1 MAGWPIPAG
10 RTLRLDDVVKES
22 AQDGQDSAGGAVLL
36 VYRDRAFGQL
46 YVLRVDAAAHTLTEV
61 WRSEQAHVDSAPAR
75 LNEAMPLLATVND
88 GVVSLV
94 DLAQEQVIWQ
104 STGVGAVAGQS
115 FRTALWSTDG
125 QYLITQAQPLQQSS
139 FNRNIGVWRWH
150 ADQRRPI
157 LVQEVPSSGL
167 LGVSPDTSA
176 LLAGEPGQ
184 PFADRP
190 YFYPVLADTG
200 QLQADV
206 QASCLLDRPLDDK
219 VRQAFLITGR

>member
-1 MAGWPIPAG
+1 MDGG
-10 RTLRLDDVVKES
+10 RT
-22 AQDGQDSAGGAVLL
+22 LL

-46 YVLRVDAAAHTLTEV
+46 YVLRADTTAHTLTEV

-94 DLAQEQVIWQ
+94 DLAGGQVIWQ
-104 STGVGAVAGQS
+104 TTGVGAVAGQS

-125 QYLITQAQPLQQSS
+125 QYLITQAQLPQQSS
-139 FNRNIGVWRWH
+139 FYRNVGVWRWQ
-150 ADQRRPI
+150 ADQRRLI

-167 LGVSPDTSA
+167 LGVSPDTSG
-176 LLAGEPGQ
+176 LLAGDPGQ

-200 QLQADV
+200 QLQADL
-206 QASCLLDRPLDDK
+206 QASCLLDRPLNDEL
-219 VRQAFLITGR
+219 RQAFLITGH

>member
-1 MAGWPIPAG
+1 
-10 RTLRLDDVVKES
+10 
-22 AQDGQDSAGGAVLL
+22 
-36 VYRDRAFGQL
+36 
-46 YVLRVDAAAHTLTEV
+46 
-61 WRSEQAHVDSAPAR
+61 
-75 LNEAMPLLATVND
+75 MPLLATVND

-94 DLAQEQVIWQ
+94 DLAEGQVIWQ
-104 STGVGAVAGQS
+104 STGVGSVAGQS

-139 FNRNIGVWRWH
+139 FYRNIGVWRWH

-167 LGVSPDTSA
+167 LGVSSDTSA

-206 QASCLLDRPLDDK
+206 QTSCLLDRSLNDDL
-219 VRQAFLITGR
+219 RQAFLIAGR